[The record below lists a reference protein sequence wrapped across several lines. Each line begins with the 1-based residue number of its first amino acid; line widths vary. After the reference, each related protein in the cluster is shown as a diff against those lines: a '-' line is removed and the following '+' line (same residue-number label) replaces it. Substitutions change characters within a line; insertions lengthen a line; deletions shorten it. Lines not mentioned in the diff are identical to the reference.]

1 MLSILIPVYNFNI
14 VELAREIHLQAV
26 GSGVSFEIIILDD
39 SSGLSFREKNRIVG
53 DWKNVRYEELTTN
66 IGRARIRNK
75 MAGMAGFPW
84 LLFLDC
90 DSQVV
95 RPDYI
100 VSYLARCEKEVVIC
114 GGRTYDER
122 KPADPAYCLRWVYG
136 RMREQKS
143 AADRNCKP
151 WNSFMTNNF
160 VIARTVFDRVTF
172 DESIHQYGHEDT
184 FFGFELQRKGIPV
197 IHIDNPLTHI
207 GLETNEEFLKKTQE
221 SVSSL
226 TMLMHQK
233 TAYRKE
239 MISGIKL
246 LRHYSW
252 LNRFHLLSLFLLFFT
267 GFKKKIRDNL
277 MSRHPRL
284 FLFDMYKL
292 GLLAE
297 NEKNST

>member
-14 VELAREIHLQAV
+14 VELAREIHLQAI
-26 GSGVSFEIIILDD
+26 GSRVSFEILIVDD
-39 SSGLSFREKNRIVG
+39 GSGLSFREENRIVG
-53 DWKNVRYEELTTN
+53 DWKNVQYEELTIN

-90 DSQVV
+90 DSRIA

-100 VSYLARCEKEVVIC
+100 VSYLALCEKEVVIC
-114 GGRTYDER
+114 GGRTYAER
-122 KPADPAYCLRWVYG
+122 KPVDPAYCLRWHYG

-143 AADRNCKP
+143 ASDRSFKP

-160 VIARTVFDRVTF
+160 VIARSVFDRISF
-172 DESIHQYGHEDT
+172 DEGIHQYGHEDT
-184 FFGFELQRKGIPV
+184 LFGFELQRKGIPV
-197 IHIDNPLTHI
+197 IHIDNPLIHI

-221 SVSSL
+221 GVSNL

-233 TAYRKE
+233 TAYRRE

-246 LRHYSW
+246 LRHYAW
-252 LNRFHLLSLFLLFFT
+252 LKRFHLLSLFLLFFSV
-267 GFKKKIRDNL
+267 FKKRIRDNL

-297 NEKNST
+297 KEKNGT